1 MTTLDERRG
10 FSSEIRRRINH
21 TQQLD
26 LPLHALAGLRRILE
40 RHGHVGRDSLCQ
52 SCKQEAPCPD
62 LRDALDATCGPEGT

>member
-26 LPLHALAGLRRILE
+26 LPLHALAGLRRIL
-40 RHGHVGRDSLCQ
+40 
-52 SCKQEAPCPD
+52 
-62 LRDALDATCGPEGT
+62 RDALDATCGPEGT